1 MQFSRDNL
9 WLNASHIVMDGLYD
23 SVPILLSFVVV
34 FYGAGEKDAGF
45 IVSLGACVS
54 TAGGLATK
62 FFGARCGL
70 WSSLALILGCAGA
83 GFLGNAFAPSL
94 LLSGLCFVV
103 SICGMGLYHSL
114 TFAHLS
120 VHSSKRWLGKTI
132 GDFTAI
138 GDIGRIPIASLA
150 GFGAALSLGGQP
162 GWRAVS
168 LVYGACTLFFALC
181 LWRRGR
187 LQQPDDV
194 DEPLGE
200 VASVAGAREPE
211 QAAETPQPQTLAA
224 QPQAAKTPAGEM
236 SQTGTSS
243 AETPSAAPA
252 ASAAPVKESLLP
264 SFGLL
269 RRRPVALTM
278 LANVLDGFS
287 SAHIF
292 TFLPFLLFAKGI
304 DPKIIGGFALTFA
317 VGSLIGKMVCGRL
330 AAYCGAKAIFVGAE
344 LLMVVLLVVMV
355 MVHDMWWILAASIL
369 LGIVTR
375 GTVPVLQTLL
385 VDPMREPE
393 GGAAGTGADTTGG
406 ADDRRFASR
415 CEDIFSLSSLFRG
428 GTNML
433 TPLLFGLISAA
444 SSIENV
450 YLLMAAVAVL
460 AVVPVLMLRG
470 EKCGPA

>member
-1 MQFSRDNL
+1 MQLSRDNL
-9 WLNASHIVMDGLYD
+9 WLNASHILMDGLYD

-34 FYGAGEKDAGF
+34 FYGAGERDAGF
-45 IVSLGACVS
+45 IVSLGAFVS

-70 WSSLALILGCAGA
+70 WSSLALILGCAGV

-94 LLSGLCFVV
+94 ILSGLCFVI

-120 VHSSKRWLGKTI
+120 VHSPKRWLGKTI

-150 GFGAALSLGGQP
+150 GFGAALTLAQQP

-168 LVYGACTLFFALC
+168 LVYGVCTLLFAFC

-187 LQQPDDV
+187 LQRSGD
-194 DEPLGE
+194 
-200 VASVAGAREPE
+200 
-211 QAAETPQPQTLAA
+211 AAESLGDVACPVD
-224 QPQAAKTPAGEM
+224 AKAS
-236 SQTGTSS
+236 SQSVG
-243 AETPSAAPA
+243 APPA
-252 ASAAPVKESLLP
+252 ARTASTKESLLP

-278 LANVLDGFS
+278 AANVLDGFS

-355 MVHDMWWILAASIL
+355 LVHDMWWILAASIL

-393 GGAAGTGADTTGG
+393 EGTGAPSAMGDAG
-406 ADDRRFASR
+406 DRRFASR

-433 TPLLFGLISAA
+433 TPLLFGIISAA

-450 YLLMAAVAVL
+450 YLLMASVAVL
-460 AVVPVLMLRG
+460 AVIPVLFLRG
-470 EKCGPA
+470 ERHAAA